1 VARRLDRIVVVDVE
15 STCWQ
20 GGEPPP
26 GEMSEIIEVG
36 ACLLDPASGEI
47 FERSSVLVRPTRSR
61 VSEFCTRLTTL
72 TPEMVAS
79 GLSFGD
85 ACALLERAY
94 GARERAW
101 ASYGDYDRLQ
111 FERQCSLEAVRY
123 PFGPSHLNVKTL
135 GALMQ
140 GRPSEVGLPDA
151 LADFGLDFRGVHH
164 RGFDDA
170 WNVARLLAALLRPG
184 ARGPFDSEPF

>member
-1 VARRLDRIVVVDVE
+1 VAGRLDRVVVINVE
-15 STCWQ
+15 CTCWQ

-26 GEMSEIIEVG
+26 GEVSEIIEVG

-47 FERSSVLVRPTRSR
+47 GERASVLVRPSRSR
-61 VSEFCTRLTTL
+61 VSAFCARRTTL

-79 GLSFGD
+79 GLLFRD

-111 FERQCSLEAVRY
+111 FERQCGFEGVRY

-135 GALMQ
+135 CALMQ
-140 GRPSEVGLPDA
+140 GRPSEVALPDA
-151 LADFGLDFRGVHH
+151 LADFGLDFRGTHH

-170 WNVARLLAALLRPG
+170 WNIARLLAALLRPG
-184 ARGPFDSEPF
+184 ARGAFDSEPF